1 MLKGEELISELL
13 NDPQAFVNQAKPDLL
28 LQEYFRGFPLDTLRP
43 LIYSDD
49 LYLKSAAAYILS
61 ELGAQGKELIA
72 DTVKLLNEESAV
84 VRFSAI
90 ESIMTCATGELAN
103 YFVYVVQALEDEH
116 LGIRVQ
122 VMKLVYNASTEQ
134 LLAAYNWYGGED
146 ALIHK
151 KGLDALLKVDS
162 LSERDI
168 YVLLDENNALGRKY
182 GTIAL
187 KKINQKFPGLS
198 DKVLTSDDV
207 ELKKFF
213 R

>member
-13 NDPQAFVNQAKPDLL
+13 SDPQAFANQAKPDLL

-43 LIYSDD
+43 LIYSDN
-49 LYLKSAAAYILS
+49 LYVKSAASYMLS
-61 ELGAQGKELIA
+61 ELGKQGRELVV

-134 LLAAYNWYGGED
+134 LLAAYNWYAGED

-168 YVLLDENNALGRKY
+168 YVLLDEDNALGRKY
-182 GTIAL
+182 GAIAL
-187 KKINQKFPGLS
+187 KKIYQKFPGLN